1 MNFPKDFIW
10 GTATSAYQIEG
21 AYNRDGKGVS
31 IWDTF
36 CHTPGKI
43 NDNETGDIA
52 CDHYDKYEDDIK
64 LMAEL
69 GISAYRF
76 SISWTRIFP
85 DGDDE
90 FPNAKGLQFYDNL
103 VNCCLKNG
111 ITPHITLFHWDLP
124 QTLEDDGGWLSERTI
139 NAFVKYAELIC
150 EHFSDRVEY
159 FSTINE
165 PQIITL
171 MGYSTGQHAPGLTLP
186 DDTVLEI
193 LHSLAKAHA
202 AAVRAMRKCAK
213 RKIKIGFSST
223 GNLCYPSTG
232 SKEDIEMA
240 KKLTFSTN
248 KEDFLFCH
256 QIFCDAVI
264 LGKTCEYNRSW
275 DDVEALNPP
284 LDFLG
289 LNIYNGH
296 EVSSD
301 GIVKHGIGFARTALK
316 WPVFMYERYKLPIII
331 TENGFSCNDHIFLDG
346 KVHDADRIDYLT
358 RYINEL
364 SKALDAG
371 TDVIGYFHW
380 SFTDNFEWH
389 SGYNERFGLVYID
402 YATGRR
408 IPKDSFR
415 WYSQL
420 IRR

>member
-1 MNFPKDFIW
+1 MERFALAAAVVLGFALTAALCSLFVPLRRVLERREQQQQPVQSEQPRPAPLRAPLW
-10 GTATSAYQIEG
+10 GGLCAAAGTVAAV
-21 AYNRDGKGVS
+21 GV
-31 IWDTF
+31 
-36 CHTPGKI
+36 
-43 NDNETGDIA
+43 
-52 CDHYDKYEDDIK
+52 
-64 LMAEL
+64 
-69 GISAYRF
+69 
-76 SISWTRIFP
+76 
-85 DGDDE
+85 
-90 FPNAKGLQFYDNL
+90 
-103 VNCCLKNG
+103 
-111 ITPHITLFHWDLP
+111 
-124 QTLEDDGGWLSERTI
+124 GWLAACVGQPELLG
-139 NAFVKYAELIC
+139 VKYAELIC

-165 PQIITL
+165 PQIITR

-275 DDVEALNPP
+275 DDVETLNPP

-316 WPVFMYERYKLPIII
+316 WPVTPEVLCWGPVFMYERYKLPIII

-364 SKALDAG
+364 SKAIDAG

-380 SFTDNFEWH
+380 SFTDNLEWH

>member
-85 DGDDE
+85 EGDDE
-90 FPNAKGLQFYDNL
+90 IPNAKGLQFYDNL

-165 PQIITL
+165 PQIITR

-223 GNLCYPSTG
+223 GNLS
-232 SKEDIEMA
+232 SA
-240 KKLTFSTN
+240 
-248 KEDFLFCH
+248 
-256 QIFCDAVI
+256 
-264 LGKTCEYNRSW
+264 
-275 DDVEALNPP
+275 PP
-284 LDFLG
+284 
-289 LNIYNGH
+289 
-296 EVSSD
+296 
-301 GIVKHGIGFARTALK
+301 
-316 WPVFMYERYKLPIII
+316 
-331 TENGFSCNDHIFLDG
+331 
-346 KVHDADRIDYLT
+346 
-358 RYINEL
+358 
-364 SKALDAG
+364 
-371 TDVIGYFHW
+371 
-380 SFTDNFEWH
+380 
-389 SGYNERFGLVYID
+389 
-402 YATGRR
+402 
-408 IPKDSFR
+408 
-415 WYSQL
+415 
-420 IRR
+420 